1 VKMVNDVFDDDQMP
15 LTEDDR
21 ARILSRIHSLLYWL
35 GKFIPEEELLEG
47 QKVKLRDVIYAYVTK
62 PNPTPEEVEGAL
74 SLAEAL
80 DKKARALEDDL
91 RAKKLSK
98 GQAHLLLDE
107 ICGLLRAVEEIR
119 KSKGPEAQ
127 VKALALMSKVKDER
141 RWLEFVKQVS

>member
-1 VKMVNDVFDDDQMP
+1 MINDVFDEDQMP

-74 SLAEAL
+74 SLADAL

-91 RAKKLSK
+91 RVKKFSK
-98 GQAHLLLDE
+98 GQAHVLLDE

-119 KSKGPEAQ
+119 KAKGQEAQ
-127 VKALALMSKVKDER
+127 VRAIALMSKVKDER
-141 RWLEFVKQVS
+141 RWLEFVKQIS